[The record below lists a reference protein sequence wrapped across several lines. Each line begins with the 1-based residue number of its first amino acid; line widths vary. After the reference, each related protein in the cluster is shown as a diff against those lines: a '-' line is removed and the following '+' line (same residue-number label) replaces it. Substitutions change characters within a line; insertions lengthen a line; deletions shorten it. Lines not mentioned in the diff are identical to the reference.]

1 MSGAARA
8 PFSRWLVVVGLLSV
22 IGLAAAGASYWSYKS
37 EWLRDPPK
45 LSACARLADR
55 KLSKPEPHSGYE
67 AHGIPNG
74 GTVYLRPSEDGA
86 VRCMNMMSRE
96 VAEYLAE
103 AYAIHDELERAQ
115 ALSAVANR
123 VAEQHASD
131 ERLTFSTYLLT
142 APAMVGEA
150 PPVKAL
156 KAELDERYACRY
168 DIGGSCP
175 RRPPTPKLVYAFGVP
190 SAAGLLVVLGVLAT
204 AGAGRVRRWHR
215 ERRAGK
221 AAGKPE
227 TAEKSPE
234 RSRKERKK
242 G

>member
-1 MSGAARA
+1 MSAAERA
-8 PFSRWLVVVGLLSV
+8 RSPRWLVVVGLLSV
-22 IGLAAAGASYWSYKS
+22 LGLAAAGAAYWSYKS

-96 VAEYLAE
+96 IGEHLAE
-103 AYAIHDELERAQ
+103 AYAIHDEVERAQ
-115 ALSAVANR
+115 ALSAVASR
-123 VAEQHASD
+123 VAEQHAGD

-156 KAELDERYACRY
+156 KAELDERFACRY
-168 DIGGSCP
+168 DIGRTCP
-175 RRPPTPKLVYAFGVP
+175 RRPPMPKLVYALGGP

-204 AGAGRVRRWHR
+204 AGAGRVRRWYR
-215 ERRAGK
+215 VRKAKK
-221 AAGKPE
+221 AAGKSETPE
-227 TAEKSPE
+227 NPPE